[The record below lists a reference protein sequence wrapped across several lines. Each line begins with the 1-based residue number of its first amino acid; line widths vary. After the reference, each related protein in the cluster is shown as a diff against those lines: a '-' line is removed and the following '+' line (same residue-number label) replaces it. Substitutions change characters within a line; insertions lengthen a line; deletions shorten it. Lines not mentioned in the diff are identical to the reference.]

1 MKKWTFLVASAML
14 VGATPVFTGCV
25 DNDEPEG
32 INILRKAKAELIMA
46 KKVIAEAESLRVK
59 AEATKLEAEARVQE
73 AEAELRKA
81 QAEKVKAEAAQVAA
95 LTESEKAKYAAQIA
109 EIEAQIAKSKAETEV
124 AIATA
129 EAARQAA
136 EDAHQQALAE
146 IEKAKNT
153 LSADERATID
163 MYQQRYDAAA
173 KEYNERYIAYT
184 NAQSEYVKA
193 LAAAEKGQNNVQ
205 YTRELEQ
212 HVINQQENVEAKK
225 IALEVAE
232 ANLEEV
238 KTYVPGTLAVKL
250 TEAQDKWND
259 IQDELNALNVK
270 IAEERIKNDAE
281 YKKQADLQKAYN
293 DLTSTDDAKIYAK
306 PLTIEL
312 PTIGIPGYQKGKYEI
327 IKENVYGFW
336 VDKDGEAMTS
346 NGKNGY
352 TTAVATVKGFI
363 SGLTSKQLDK
373 DDQAWTQ
380 ASINEMTAELKG
392 LQEKYDANLKTWQ
405 MAVDGYNNGN
415 GTVYSKYAGYNPLIN
430 RINNYN
436 ASVEKLEPL
445 RKDWLEKAEIKN
457 AAEEAWNNKIGSNE
471 HTAWVIYKE
480 AANNAREE
488 YESVVN
494 NKYDG
499 ATEDGTAW
507 AAYRAT
513 QKTLINALDKA
524 WEDIKVAEANIKLLE
539 TKLAQ
544 NPTDEALKTQ
554 LDAARKELGADDT
567 EGLRKVYAE
576 AYKNYNEG
584 MAKATEICDNAIAIA
599 EKESALAFAQ
609 AYKDY
614 TNHRIDWSETN
625 GVDPAFVAELK
636 KNYEDAN
643 AAWEKANELYQPAKE
658 AAIALYEEMAAAYVT
673 LKENVLDHLS
683 GTQFLSSYYPT
694 IITHGLDISE
704 YALWLIQSNQSAST
718 FDIKDLEINSK
729 NFVIVASRVLYG
741 LPSINDKSNDLEYN
755 KIINGLLNAER
766 ITPLEK
772 AELDKII
779 ITEHN
784 LTLIDREY
792 DAPSY
797 YKFYGSF
804 GDKLAKERDIAY
816 AKAFINEQPTIDAVL
831 ATLNEYLT
839 DLEAEKDAQGEVVL
853 EAYNNCEEQNEVVKE
868 LEAAFEPEK
877 RELTMKSQ
885 LQSDLVVAIN
895 GAIEAKGTS
904 EEAKRD
910 EDAIEELIKD
920 YTDAVKTAKDAEF
933 EAGTQLQE
941 AEKALEAWNN
951 ELIDIADA
959 KKVLMDNAKYYLD
972 IAKTTIDNTAAQLQ
986 MILERIGVST
996 KE

>member
-173 KEYNERYIAYT
+173 TEYNSRYIAYT

-205 YTRELEQ
+205 YTRQLEKN
-212 HVINQQENVEAKK
+212 VITQQENVEAKK
-225 IALEVAE
+225 IALEEAE
-232 ANLEEV
+232 AKLEEV
-238 KTYVPGTLAVKL
+238 KAYVPGALAVKL
-250 TEAQDKWND
+250 TEAKDKWND

-312 PTIGIPGYQKGKYEI
+312 PTIGIPGYHEGKYEI
-327 IKENVYGFW
+327 IEENVYGFW
-336 VDKDGEAMTS
+336 VNKDGEAKTV
-346 NGKNGY
+346 NYQNGY

-457 AAEEAWNNKIGSNE
+457 AAEEAWNNKIGSYE

-480 AANNAREE
+480 AANKAREE
-488 YESVVN
+488 YKSVVN

-513 QKTLINALDKA
+513 EKTLINALNKA
-524 WEDIKVAEANIKLLE
+524 WEDIKVAEANIELLE

-554 LDAARKELGADDT
+554 LDAARKELGADNT

-576 AYKNYNEG
+576 ANKNYSEG
-584 MAKATEICDNAIAIA
+584 VAKAAEIRDNAIAIA
-599 EKESALAFAQ
+599 EKECMLAFAQ

-614 TNHRIDWSETN
+614 TNHSIDWSETDE
-625 GVDPAFVAELK
+625 VDPTFVAELQ

-658 AAIALYEEMAAAYVT
+658 AAIALYKEMDAAYVT
-673 LKENVLDHLS
+673 LKKNVLDHLS
-683 GTQFLSSYYPT
+683 GTHFLSSDYPT
-694 IITHGLDISE
+694 IITRGLDISE
-704 YALWLIQSNQSAST
+704 YALWLIESNQSAST

-741 LPSINDKSNDLEYN
+741 LPSKDDKSNDLEYN
-755 KIINGLLNAER
+755 KIISGLLNAER

-784 LTLIDREY
+784 LIDYEY
-792 DAPSY
+792 NAPSFY
-797 YKFYGSF
+797 EFYGSF
-804 GDKLAKERDIAY
+804 GYKLAKERDIAY

-868 LEAAFEPEK
+868 LETAFEPEK
-877 RELTMKSQ
+877 RELSMKSR
-885 LQSDLVVAIN
+885 LQGDLVASIN

-910 EDAIEELIKD
+910 EAAIKEVIETWTAK
-920 YTDAVKTAKDAEF
+920 VKAAKDAEF

-951 ELIDIADA
+951 GLIDIADA
-959 KKVLMDNAKYYLD
+959 KKVEMDNAKYYLD
-972 IAKTTIDNTAAQLQ
+972 IAKTTIDNTAAELQ

>member
-352 TTAVATVKGFI
+352 TTAP
-363 SGLTSKQLDK
+363 SYLLLTTLSYSSL
-373 DDQAWTQ
+373 ALLAASLYITHAVCSLEPILLFQ
-380 ASINEMTAELKG
+380 ASSA
-392 LQEKYDANLKTWQ
+392 AF
-405 MAVDGYNNGN
+405 
-415 GTVYSKYAGYNPLIN
+415 LI
-430 RINNYN
+430 
-436 ASVEKLEPL
+436 
-445 RKDWLEKAEIKN
+445 
-457 AAEEAWNNKIGSNE
+457 
-471 HTAWVIYKE
+471 
-480 AANNAREE
+480 
-488 YESVVN
+488 
-494 NKYDG
+494 
-499 ATEDGTAW
+499 
-507 AAYRAT
+507 
-513 QKTLINALDKA
+513 
-524 WEDIKVAEANIKLLE
+524 
-539 TKLAQ
+539 
-544 NPTDEALKTQ
+544 
-554 LDAARKELGADDT
+554 
-567 EGLRKVYAE
+567 
-576 AYKNYNEG
+576 
-584 MAKATEICDNAIAIA
+584 
-599 EKESALAFAQ
+599 SAF
-609 AYKDY
+609 
-614 TNHRIDWSETN
+614 
-625 GVDPAFVAELK
+625 
-636 KNYEDAN
+636 
-643 AAWEKANELYQPAKE
+643 
-658 AAIALYEEMAAAYVT
+658 
-673 LKENVLDHLS
+673 
-683 GTQFLSSYYPT
+683 
-694 IITHGLDISE
+694 
-704 YALWLIQSNQSAST
+704 SNQS
-718 FDIKDLEINSK
+718 FLK
-729 NFVIVASRVLYG
+729 
-741 LPSINDKSNDLEYN
+741 
-755 KIINGLLNAER
+755 
-766 ITPLEK
+766 
-772 AELDKII
+772 
-779 ITEHN
+779 
-784 LTLIDREY
+784 
-792 DAPSY
+792 
-797 YKFYGSF
+797 GSSF
-804 GDKLAKERDIAY
+804 
-816 AKAFINEQPTIDAVL
+816 
-831 ATLNEYLT
+831 
-839 DLEAEKDAQGEVVL
+839 
-853 EAYNNCEEQNEVVKE
+853 
-868 LEAAFEPEK
+868 
-877 RELTMKSQ
+877 S
-885 LQSDLVVAIN
+885 
-895 GAIEAKGTS
+895 
-904 EEAKRD
+904 
-910 EDAIEELIKD
+910 
-920 YTDAVKTAKDAEF
+920 TDA
-933 EAGTQLQE
+933 L
-941 AEKALEAWNN
+941 
-951 ELIDIADA
+951 
-959 KKVLMDNAKYYLD
+959 
-972 IAKTTIDNTAAQLQ
+972 
-986 MILERIGVST
+986 
-996 KE
+996 